1 MAMPGQAL
9 PAMIDKHAHA
19 LEQRPVVVKLG
30 GSVVRSAELPAWLD
44 AIAASTRPI
53 VIVPGG
59 GALADEVRAAQAR
72 LGFGDGAAHRMAL
85 LAMDQLAWAVTGLR
99 AGFEVGDTEQALRAS
114 LDRGRVA
121 VWAPYSLVA
130 GRSDI
135 PQSWAVT
142 SDSLALWLAR
152 RLGAECCYVIK
163 SIERRGVTLSAG
175 QLARDGVVDEA
186 FPVLFK
192 DVGLQVFLLGR
203 GDQEAFA
210 SCLSDL
216 SRRSCGATI
225 D

>member
-1 MAMPGQAL
+1 MDMRGQAL
-9 PAMIDKHAHA
+9 PEMTDERAVA
-19 LEQRPVVVKLG
+19 LERRPVVVKLG
-30 GSVVRSAELPAWLD
+30 GSVVRSPELPAWLD
-44 AIAASTRPI
+44 AVAAGKQPI

-85 LAMDQLAWAVTGLR
+85 LAMDQLAWAVAGLR
-99 AGFEVGDTEQALRAS
+99 AGFEVGDTDEALRAS
-114 LDRGRVA
+114 LEHGRVA

-130 GRSDI
+130 DRSDI
-135 PQSWAVT
+135 PQSWTVT

-163 SIERRGVTLSAG
+163 SIDRRGATFGAG

-192 DVGLQVFLLGR
+192 DVSFPVFLLGR
-203 GDQEAFA
+203 GDQAALATSLSASGEA
-210 SCLSDL
+210 C
-216 SRRSCGATI
+216 CGATI

>member
-1 MAMPGQAL
+1 MAMRGQAL
-9 PAMIDKHAHA
+9 PAMTDERAVA
-19 LEQRPVVVKLG
+19 LKQQPVVVKLG
-30 GSVVRSAELPAWLD
+30 GSVVRSPELPGWLD
-44 AIAASTRPI
+44 AVAASPLPI

-72 LGFGDGAAHRMAL
+72 LGFGDGAAHLMAL
-85 LAMDQLAWAVTGLR
+85 LAMDQLAWAVAGLR
-99 AGFEVGDTEQALRAS
+99 SGFEVGDTEEALRAS
-114 LDRGRVA
+114 LDQGRVA

-130 GRSDI
+130 DRSDI
-135 PQSWAVT
+135 PQSWTVT

-163 SIERRGVTLSAG
+163 SIERRGATFSAA

-192 DVGLQVFLLGR
+192 DAGFPVFLLGR
-203 GDQEAFA
+203 GDQPAFA
-210 SCLSDL
+210 ACLSDM
-216 SRRSCGATI
+216 SQPSCGATI

>member
-1 MAMPGQAL
+1 MAMRSQAL
-9 PAMIDKHAHA
+9 PVRTAERAVA
-19 LEQRPVVVKLG
+19 LEPRPVVVKLG
-30 GSVVRSAELPAWLD
+30 GSMVRSAELPAWLD
-44 AIAASTRPI
+44 VIAASRRPI

-85 LAMDQLAWAVTGLR
+85 LAMDQLAWAVGGLR
-99 AGFEVGDTEQALRAS
+99 AGFEVGDTEDALRAS
-114 LDRGRVA
+114 LAHGRVA

-135 PQSWAVT
+135 PQSWTMT

-163 SIERRGVTLSAG
+163 SIERRRAAFSAVE
-175 QLARDGVVDEA
+175 LARGGVVDEA
-186 FPVLFK
+186 FPALFK
-192 DVGLQVFLLGR
+192 DAGFPAFLLGR

-210 SCLSDL
+210 SCLSDM
-216 SRRSCGATI
+216 SRRSCGASI

>member
-1 MAMPGQAL
+1 MAMRGQAL
-9 PAMIDKHAHA
+9 PAMTDERAVA
-19 LEQRPVVVKLG
+19 LKQQP
-30 GSVVRSAELPAWLD
+30 VRSPELPAWLD
-44 AIAASTRPI
+44 AVAASPLPI

-72 LGFGDGAAHRMAL
+72 LGFGDGAAHLMAL
-85 LAMDQLAWAVTGLR
+85 LAMDQLAWAVAGLR
-99 AGFEVGDTEQALRAS
+99 SGFEVGDTEEALRAS
-114 LDRGRVA
+114 LDQGRVA

-130 GRSDI
+130 DRSDI
-135 PQSWAVT
+135 PQSWTVT

-163 SIERRGVTLSAG
+163 SIERRGATFSAA

-192 DVGLQVFLLGR
+192 DAGFPVFLLGR
-203 GDQEAFA
+203 GDQPAFA
-210 SCLSDL
+210 ACLSDM
-216 SRRSCGATI
+216 SQPSCGATI

>member
-1 MAMPGQAL
+1 MRRQELPVQGGEVAL
-9 PAMIDKHAHA
+9 K
-19 LEQRPVVVKLG
+19 QRPVVVKLG
-30 GSVVRSAELPAWLD
+30 GSVVRSPELPGWLD
-44 AIAASTRPI
+44 AVAASQLPI

-85 LAMDQLAWAVTGLR
+85 LAMDQLAWAVAGLR
-99 AGFEVGDTEQALRAS
+99 SGFEVGDTEQALRAS
-114 LDRGRVA
+114 LDRGHVA

-142 SDSLALWLAR
+142 SDSLALWLSR

-163 SIERRGVTLSAG
+163 SIKRQRAKLSATE
-175 QLARDGVVDEA
+175 LARDGVLDEA
-186 FPVLFK
+186 FPAMVRDAGFP
-192 DVGLQVFLLGR
+192 VFLLGR

-210 SCLSDL
+210 ACLSAM

>member
-1 MAMPGQAL
+1 MAMRGQAL
-9 PAMIDKHAHA
+9 PAMTDEHAVG
-19 LEQRPVVVKLG
+19 LKQRPVVVKLG
-30 GSVVRSAELPAWLD
+30 GSVVRSPELPGWLD
-44 AIAASTRPI
+44 AIASSPLRI

-85 LAMDQLAWAVTGLR
+85 LAMDQLAWAVAGLR
-99 AGFEVGDTEQALRAS
+99 SGFEVGDTEEALRAS

-130 GRSDI
+130 DRSDI
-135 PQSWAVT
+135 PQSWTVT

-152 RLGAECCYVIK
+152 RIGAECCYVIK
-163 SIERRGVTLSAG
+163 SIDRRGATFSAG

-186 FPVLFK
+186 FPILFK
-192 DVGLQVFLLGR
+192 EAGFPVFLLGR
-203 GDQEAFA
+203 GDQPALAA
-210 SCLSDL
+210 SLSAPGET
-216 SRRSCGATI
+216 RCGATI

>member
-1 MAMPGQAL
+1 MTDEHAL
-9 PAMIDKHAHA
+9 A

-44 AIAASTRPI
+44 AIAASQRPL

-85 LAMDQLAWAVTGLR
+85 LAMDQLAWALGGLR
-99 AGFEVGDTEQALRAS
+99 PGFEVGDTEAALRAS
-114 LDRGRVA
+114 LARGRVA

-130 GRSDI
+130 DRSDI
-135 PQSWAVT
+135 PQSWTVT

-152 RLGAECCYVIK
+152 RLGAACCCVIK
-163 SIERRGVTLSAG
+163 SIARSHGKFGAG

-186 FPVLFK
+186 FPAMLRDASFP
-192 DVGLQVFLLGR
+192 VFLLGR
-203 GDQEAFA
+203 GDQPAFA
-210 SCLSDL
+210 MWLSDM
-216 SRRSCGATI
+216 SRPPCGATI